1 MHANFRSIRM
11 YRRGENSSEKSLCTH
26 LSPVVFS
33 ENASSVARDRE
44 RRGNFVPRAALKR
57 PPEVSAG
64 ESGTHARGTSPPG
77 FAHHPCLDLALGVS
91 DGESGTH
98 ARGTSPPD
106 FWPPPLPPSR
116 ARRFRRGEVQT
127 ERGRC
132 IPGGCNVYLGKYSKD
147 FHELW
152 RAHHAHSWCFF
163 RVTVN
168 IGRGP

>member
-26 LSPVVFS
+26 RPPVVFP

-44 RRGNFVPRAALKR
+44 RRENFVPRAALKR

-91 DGESGTH
+91 DGERSKLSAVGASLVGASCISEST
-98 ARGTSPPD
+98 RRISTS
-106 FWPPPLPPSR
+106 FGKR
-116 ARRFRRGEVQT
+116 T
-127 ERGRC
+127 TY
-132 IPGGCNVYLGKYSKD
+132 ILGV
-147 FHELW
+147 
-152 RAHHAHSWCFF
+152 FF
-163 RVTVN
+163 A
-168 IGRGP
+168 